1 MNDSYTLVNPYIVG
15 NMDTTIKALSPID
28 AAKKLYSKLSQF
40 FNNNLPQFFFT
51 IKKSNNSDILI
62 GGGSDLYHFIVS
74 EKKHGDTVDFKIAP
88 YDLKDKSR
96 INTFVNKLN
105 QFKNKQNGGFS
116 DDDSSSSSS
125 DAFTDTEQLGGKF
138 DSSSSSDSS
147 SSDSA
152 SSDSAS
158 SDSLSLESDYSLSI
172 PTFKMAPISYWWYDP
187 QVYFLKKMYIP
198 TFKTKVIPYIQ
209 LDLIF

>member
-51 IKKSNNSDILI
+51 IKKDNNSDMLT
-62 GGGSDLYHFIVS
+62 GGGSDLHHFIVS

-116 DDDSSSSSS
+116 EDDSSSSSS
-125 DAFTDTEQLGGKF
+125 DTLTEFTETEQFGGKF
-138 DSSSSSDSS
+138 DSSSSESS
-147 SSDSA
+147 SSES
-152 SSDSAS
+152 S

-198 TFKTKVIPYIQ
+198 TFKAKVIPYIQ